1 MREQPPPQLIAL
13 LENLGLATAAQVHRM
28 SGRVGRL
35 PRDLPRFESVWV
47 DALAQQRI
55 LTPLQAAEI
64 NAGRG
69 RRLRVGPYVLCES
82 LPWPYY
88 AAGYRARRVD
98 TNESVRLTMVDNP
111 TNRTEEIG
119 RQLQTLLAT
128 SKKLHS
134 EHLCVIDAVAKVSD
148 GDGTHPF
155 ETCLWAASP
164 WIEGRTAAEW
174 MVHDGRFPPQVVLE
188 ISRAMLAGLV
198 ELERAGSCHG
208 DIGASGLVLTP
219 TGNVVLMQPGLRGI
233 VRPEEGYAHADL
245 LPEAFDYLPPERIT
259 EGTGPSIA
267 GDIYA
272 CGCLWWHLLCGRPP
286 LSGGSSLEKLRW
298 AQAAKIVDPR
308 RFAPEVPT
316 PLGTAISACL
326 HREPSQRPESFA
338 RLAAMLGS
346 PTRCGQTALARCLTR
361 TAAPTARW
369 AVSARAARQSNHAS
383 LWMTAL
389 VGCLVAA
396 AAIFWP
402 MWQDRS
408 PVAVVDGAPES
419 ETAEVAA
426 LNEPS
431 PLPEN
436 SAGGQPTA
444 IVDTAIMPAVYQ
456 QATTDGTDTKP
467 DDLILAADE
476 PLRLESLPLKAGQ
489 CVRGDAGRR
498 PLLMVPRTGL
508 PVDVD
513 DVRFENVD
521 FAYDHPAQL
530 HASTETPCA
539 IVRLRASRIELVGCR
554 MQTMRQTSAGPAAL
568 CWDPPADPSQSV
580 LRGGRVRLI
589 NCVLHDVAVGVDCRM
604 VGTLALEMTNTLQI
618 GGGPLVRLDRAPSM
632 AEPIRI
638 HLTQVTTRGSGP
650 LIECGHQSSGGASGG
665 ASGEISVESV
675 ACAFVPQSGTALM
688 LFHGPASPD
697 AMLRGIRWTG
707 QGSLVSP
714 ETAVAAWRDPDG
726 VERPLDD
733 ANVSIAGLVRSQIE
747 FAGQDRSDP
756 VASQL
761 IRWQAPLRSPD
772 PPGIDPAEL
781 P

>member
-35 PRDLPRFESVWV
+35 ARDLPRFESVWV

-88 AAGYRARRVD
+88 AAGYRARQVG
-98 TNESVRLTMVDNP
+98 TSESVRLTIVE
-111 TNRTEEIG
+111 NRADRGEEIAG
-119 RQLQTLLAT
+119 GLQTLLAT
-128 SKKLHS
+128 SKKLRS
-134 EHLCVIDAVAKVSD
+134 EYLCPIDAVAKASD
-148 GDGTHPF
+148 DQ
-155 ETCLWAASP
+155 ESRLWAASP

-188 ISRAMLAGLV
+188 IARAMLAGLV

-208 DIGASGLVLTP
+208 DIGASGLVLTQ
-219 TGNVVLMQPGLRGI
+219 TGGAVLVQPGLRGI

-259 EGTGPSIA
+259 DGTGPSIA

-316 PLGTAISACL
+316 PLGTATAACL
-326 HREPSQRPESFA
+326 RREPSQRPESMA

-361 TAAPTARW
+361 TGTPTARW
-369 AVSARAARQSNHAS
+369 AVSARAVRQSNHAP

-389 VGCLVAA
+389 AGCLVAA
-396 AAIFWP
+396 VAMLWP
-402 MWQDRS
+402 MWRDRT
-408 PVAVVDGAPES
+408 P
-419 ETAEVAA
+419 VAA
-426 LNEPS
+426 LSGAGESDTMEVATLHQQPS
-431 PLPEN
+431 LLEN
-436 SAGGQPTA
+436 SADGQPA
-444 IVDTAIMPAVYQ
+444 AMEDAAVVPAVYEQ
-456 QATTDGTDTKP
+456 VATDETGTKP
-467 DDLILAADE
+467 EDLILAADE

-530 HASTETPCA
+530 RASAEMPCA
-539 IVRLRASRIELVGCR
+539 IVLLRASRIELVGCR
-554 MQTMRQTSAGPAAL
+554 LQTLHPTSASPAAL

-604 VGTLALEMTNTLQI
+604 VGTAALEIVNTLQI

-638 HLTQVTTRGSGP
+638 HLKQVTTRGSGP
-650 LIECGHQSSGGASGG
+650 LIECLHRPSGETPVEI
-665 ASGEISVESV
+665 SGEISVESV
-675 ACAFVPQSGTALM
+675 ACAFVPRSGTALM

-726 VERPLDD
+726 VDRPLDD
-733 ANVSIAGLVRSQIE
+733 ADVSIAGLVRSQIE
-747 FAGQDRSDP
+747 FAGGDPSDP
-756 VASQL
+756 AASQL